1 MGFQRNLASLCR
13 FAVRA
18 VVALSLSLLPARSTV
33 AEAAVAVVVNQA
45 GADVRFTVTR
55 DGVLPREY
63 SLKPDERTQ
72 ISPERNA
79 KIVIGATADAR
90 SFALAA
96 ATVYALERTG
106 KGLIEL
112 RAIGEHRR
120 ERGPKSPKTEPRPP
134 TLPSIGVPIDDAR
147 PGNGHQK
154 ILNIPVKI
162 LVDEEEMAKTS
173 VWQKRLTDRV
183 SAASDILERQANI
196 RFHVVE
202 MATWRS
208 SNLTT
213 DFVESL
219 SEFERLVEPGAARL
233 AIGFTSQYQLMLGRT
248 HLGGTRGP
256 LARHILIREW
266 SRRINEPERLEVLLH
281 ELGHHLGATHS
292 AKGDSVMRPVL
303 GDRKSRL
310 AKFEI
315 RFDDTN
321 ARIMRVLGDELRQK
335 RLRRLA
341 DVSPLARQQLRA
353 AYDELVKALPQDPA
367 TKRMI
372 QLLEAPPTRRPALG
386 VTP

>member
-1 MGFQRNLASLCR
+1 MLPVSRALAQ
-13 FAVRA
+13 A
-18 VVALSLSLLPARSTV
+18 TV
-33 AEAAVAVVVNQA
+33 SVVVNQT
-45 GADVRFTVTR
+45 GGGVQFTVTR
-55 DGVLPREY
+55 DGVLPRQY
-63 SLKPDERTQ
+63 SLAPNQRTQ
-72 ISPERNA
+72 VSSEGNA
-79 KIVIGATADAR
+79 RIVFASGADTR
-90 SFALAA
+90 SVPLAA
-96 ATVYALERTG
+96 ATVYALERTA
-106 KGLIEL
+106 KGSIEV

-120 ERGPKSPKTEPRPP
+120 ERGPKTPKTEPRPP
-134 TLPSIGVPIDDAR
+134 TLPAIGIPHDGKHAGD
-147 PGNGHQK
+147 NQK
-154 ILNIPVKI
+154 VLHIPVKI

-183 SAASDILERQANI
+183 NAASDILERQANV

-213 DFVESL
+213 EFIESL
-219 SEFERLVEPGAARL
+219 TEFERMVEPGPARL
-233 AIGFTSQYQLMLGRT
+233 AIGFTSQYQLVLGRT

-256 LARHILIREW
+256 LANHILIREW

-292 AKGDSVMRPVL
+292 ADGESVMRPVL

-315 RFDDTN
+315 RFDETN
-321 ARIMRVLGDELRQK
+321 ARIMQVLGDELRQK

-341 DVSPLARQQLRA
+341 DVSPRAKVQLRA
-353 AYDELVKALPQDPA
+353 GYEELVKALPQDPA

-372 QLLEAPPTRRPALG
+372 QLLEAQPTRRP
-386 VTP
+386 

>member
-1 MGFQRNLASLCR
+1 MTRVSTWTFLIAIALAQP
-13 FAVRA
+13 AV
-18 VVALSLSLLPARSTV
+18 
-33 AEAAVAVVVNQA
+33 AAVAVIVNQT

-55 DGVLPREY
+55 DGVLPRDY
-63 SLKPDERTQ
+63 SLKPGERTQ
-72 ISPERNA
+72 ISTERNA
-79 KIVIGATADAR
+79 KIVIGATADAS
-90 SFALAA
+90 SFALAP
-96 ATVYALERTG
+96 ATVYALEKTA

-112 RAIGEHRR
+112 RAIGEHRPQ
-120 ERGPKSPKTEPRPP
+120 RGPKSPQTQPRPP
-134 TLPSIGVPIDDAR
+134 TLPSIGIPNDDSR
-147 PGNGHQK
+147 QGKPNPRT
-154 ILNIPVKI
+154 LNIPVKI

-202 MATWRS
+202 TATWRS

-219 SEFERLVEPGAARL
+219 SEFERLVEPGAARV

-292 AKGDSVMRPVL
+292 ANGDSVMRPVL

-321 ARIMRVLGDELRQK
+321 ARIMRILGDELREK

-341 DVSPLARQQLRA
+341 DVSPPARQQLRA
-353 AYDELVKALPQDPA
+353 AYDELVKALPEDPA

-372 QLLEAPPTRRPALG
+372 QLLEAPPSRRP
-386 VTP
+386 